1 MLNLTDEL
9 KENILKNALREIP
22 DEKLIHLIDSN
33 LRNLEKGLEGKNRLL
48 FDEYEININRSFEYK
63 RRIAHR
69 VWGGEV
75 DLVLLDKKRNEQIDS
90 RNEQFVSIQKIIE
103 CHALLSGTTTIVYLG
118 VDNEQ
123 HNIKVIYP
131 FDTFQIN
138 TDELIGAIYL
148 DGLIVPVSG
157 DIEKCIK
164 RELELHENDNE
175 SYKKVLRFL
184 TSEEYLEM
192 ALLLGRVKKAL

>member
-1 MLNLTDEL
+1 MNEFIMSSSANVL
-9 KENILKNALREIP
+9 KSKNKEP
-22 DEKLIHLIDSN
+22 VTLICQFFIHD
-33 LRNLEKGLEGKNRLL
+33 
-48 FDEYEININRSFEYK
+48 
-63 RRIAHR
+63 
-69 VWGGEV
+69 
-75 DLVLLDKKRNEQIDS
+75 DKKRNEQIDS

-118 VDNEQ
+118 VGNEQ

-138 TDELIGAIYL
+138 TDELIGAIYV